1 VAFGNARNNQ
11 SNREENLFEKESIL
25 VVVVVV
31 DLFVERTFDHHS
43 YYSDKPVEVDIAWVV
58 ADIHLASMDTYSDDL
73 LLLAVLMVHQ
83 GIEEYILPLEDLLV
97 VFDKL
102 HHKVLGLVR
111 HTFLFLKSQP
121 TKIS

>member
-25 VVVVVV
+25 VVVV

-43 YYSDKPVEVDIAWVV
+43 YYSDKPVEVDIVWVV
-58 ADIHLASMDTYSDDL
+58 ADIHLVSVDTYSDL
-73 LLLAVLMVHQ
+73 LVELMVLVVHQ

-102 HHKVLGLVR
+102 LHKVLGLVR
-111 HTFLFLKSQP
+111 HTFLFLKSRP